1 MTNIIRTKLCIKDKE
16 KVNRLEET
24 KYGNQC
30 KVCEDLRIKSDAKT
44 FSVHILIFFASD
56 QHDGAVI
63 GISSPNYECLF
74 SR

>member
-1 MTNIIRTKLCIKDKE
+1 MKNIIRTKLCIKDKE

-44 FSVHILIFFASD
+44 FSVHILDFFASD
-56 QHDGAVI
+56 
-63 GISSPNYECLF
+63 
-74 SR
+74 